1 MFKHSQDF
9 QQLFFIQLNLFIFII
24 RNIWVVLDIVSAI
37 FLLYKPFLITK
48 EDPGWVN
55 LPIHKKRKY
64 LKDTLKYDPWVGE
77 ESPDTEKIINK
88 RCLPLG

>member
-1 MFKHSQDF
+1 
-9 QQLFFIQLNLFIFII
+9 
-24 RNIWVVLDIVSAI
+24 
-37 FLLYKPFLITK
+37 LLYKPFLITQ

-77 ESPDTEKIINK
+77 ESLGTEKIINK